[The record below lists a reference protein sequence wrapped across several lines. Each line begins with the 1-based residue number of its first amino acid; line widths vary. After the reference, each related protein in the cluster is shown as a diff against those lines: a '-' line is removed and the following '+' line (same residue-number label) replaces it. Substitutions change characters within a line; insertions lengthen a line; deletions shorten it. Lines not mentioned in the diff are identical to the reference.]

1 MLMHRNRLHFAL
13 IQIATTDKIV
23 DCQHDRLLSCVLI
36 KASTNI
42 RNGLVIGMGGRWFQL
57 QITNNLKPYVNNL
70 RLSEKKSSVRY
81 NSAVNPM
88 LNRCV

>member
-1 MLMHRNRLHFAL
+1 
-13 IQIATTDKIV
+13 
-23 DCQHDRLLSCVLI
+23 VLI

-57 QITNNLKPYVNNL
+57 QIPNHLKPYVNNL
-70 RLSEKKSSVRY
+70 RLSEKKSSVHY

-88 LNRCV
+88 LKRCA